1 MAKKMDE
8 KTLSLIKEVNKRKA
22 EIASLERPNWKTNCS
37 FSYIEDKI
45 VYPINIHVESSVMK
59 LVSIAGFL
67 MERENSYK
75 EAAEKFLGLE
85 APEFLWMGFSVEDWI
100 SDIKTRI
107 DKIQIADKRKK
118 LDTLESRLNQI
129 VSPELR
135 AKLELEAIEAELK

>member
-59 LVSIAGFL
+59 LVSMAGFL
-67 MERENSYK
+67 VERKNAYK
-75 EAAEKFLGLE
+75 EAEKFLGLE
-85 APEFLWMGFSVEDWI
+85 APEFSWMGFSVEDWI